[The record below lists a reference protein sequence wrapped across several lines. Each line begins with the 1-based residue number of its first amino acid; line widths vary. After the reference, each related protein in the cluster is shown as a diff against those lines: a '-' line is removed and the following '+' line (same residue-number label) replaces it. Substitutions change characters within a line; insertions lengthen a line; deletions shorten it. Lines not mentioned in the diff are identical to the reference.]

1 MSHRIIIV
9 ALLAWLVSMSS
20 CQKTLWTG
28 GQVTQTT
35 LNEWMP
41 VEFTDNL
48 LFLTVEVNGRPYRFM
63 LDSGAPNVIDEKVAA
78 ELGLPI
84 VTSNHFKDSQ
94 RQRQQ
99 LNVAEM
105 ATLSFG
111 GQSVENSRTVVAD
124 LSHFSCSNM
133 DGLLGA
139 NVLQH
144 FDLEVDYS
152 RPAVRFTRNTDTY
165 ELARDFPIQFP
176 FETTR
181 QGSPKIA
188 ARIGGKTRRF
198 TLDTGSASAVTM
210 GGVEPDDLEGVLRS
224 RWIFGETSRGVF
236 GTRTDTTHFALLDSL
251 HFPGANS
258 FERIYASLRPHAS
271 DIIGNRFWKNYRLLI
286 SWAHRRAY
294 LREIKPDLAD
304 LPETQL
310 YLTHRND
317 HVTVKAVG
325 AEFLKKY
332 PYLTPEMRVV
342 SINGRNLNRIDEV
355 QFCNL
360 PHVDRYDLV
369 VEDAAGETYAFVT
382 EERMIVF

>member
-1 MSHRIIIV
+1 MSHRTLLV
-9 ALLAWLVSMSS
+9 ALLAWLISMSS

-35 LNEWMP
+35 LDKWMP

-48 LFLTVEVNGRPYRFM
+48 LFLTVRVNGRPYRFM
-63 LDSGAPNVIDEKVAA
+63 LDSGAPNVIDQRVAA
-78 ELGLPI
+78 ELGLP
-84 VTSNHFKDSQ
+84 VVASNHFKDSQ
-94 RQRQQ
+94 RQRQR
-99 LNVAEM
+99 LDVAEM
-105 ATLSFG
+105 AQLQFG
-111 GQSVENSRTVVAD
+111 GQTIRHARTVVAD

-144 FDLEVDYS
+144 FDLEIDYS
-152 RPAVRFTRNTDTY
+152 RPAVRFTRNTDAY
-165 ELARDFPIQFP
+165 ALARDFPIHFP

-181 QGSPKIA
+181 QGSPKIRA
-188 ARIGGKTRRF
+188 SVGGETRRF
-198 TLDTGSASAVTM
+198 TLDTGSASSVTM
-210 GGVEPDDLEGVLRS
+210 GGVEPNDLDGVLRS
-224 RWIFGETSRGVF
+224 RWIFGATSRGVF
-236 GTRTDTTHFALLDSL
+236 GTRTDTTHFALMDRLDFPDSL
-251 HFPGANS
+251 S
-258 FERIYASLRPHAS
+258 FERIYATLRPHAS
-271 DIIGNRFWKNYRLLI
+271 DIIGNRFWKNYRVLI

-294 LREIKPDLAD
+294 LREAKHDVAE

-310 YLTHRND
+310 YLTHYDD
-317 HVTVKAVG
+317 HVTVRAVG

-342 SINGRNLNRIDEV
+342 SINGRNLNHIDEV

-360 PHVDRYDLV
+360 PHVDYYELI
-369 VEDAAGETYAFVT
+369 VEDAAGETYALST